1 MNVHTKTHRTQSSS
15 TIPSP
20 KIHNIEISDK
30 KQNKRLKQNY
40 FINVIAKIFAI
51 INFVA
56 KIILAYYRRNFSRN
70 TLLKPLNFLKVP
82 GKEQR
87 NGFLES
93 RNGFQLGNEC
103 QKERADLK
111 GRFNKCSIRDDDTG
125 YLEGLSLQADSW
137 TLDRRITKFKYK
149 GLRDRAISHKRH
161 TVKNKQPISSAK
173 FVLLID
179 HDHPIFRLLH

>member
-1 MNVHTKTHRTQSSS
+1 M
-15 TIPSP
+15 
-20 KIHNIEISDK
+20 K
-30 KQNKRLKQNY
+30 KFLKEY
-40 FINVIAKIFAI
+40 FIEALKFPKGAGKRAAVWFCHD
-51 INFVA
+51 
-56 KIILAYYRRNFSRN
+56 ILIVKVLRM
-70 TLLKPLNFLKVP
+70 FL
-82 GKEQR
+82 GI